1 MKDLIKEFSWRGLLQ
16 EHTPGLEDQLKKDKI
31 ALYVGFDPTADSL
44 HIGSLLPIIMLVHFE
59 RAGHKPMAIVG
70 GATGM
75 IGDPSGKSTER
86 QLLDESTL
94 THNINCIKAQLARF
108 LKLESGNTRLL
119 NNYDWM
125 REISFLEFARDIGKH
140 LTVNYM
146 MSKDSVKRR
155 LGASS
160 CEGMSFTEFTYQLLQ
175 AYDFL
180 YLFQSEKCLLQIGGS
195 DQWGNITTG
204 IELIRRKTGATAHG
218 LTFPLIT
225 KADGTKFG
233 KSESG
238 ENIWLEARRT
248 SPYKFFQFWINT
260 SDDEAE
266 RFIKMYTFLPKET
279 IDQLIEDHRQKP
291 HERILQQRLA
301 AELTRWVHGDE
312 ACKSALSASKFLFG
326 NNPVNSMELLDD
338 ETFLSVFEGVPRAQI
353 SIEDLQRGITIVD
366 ALVEKSGFLS
376 SKAEARRA
384 LKEKSVLV
392 NRQRVDESFILG
404 KINILAK
411 RYILL
416 QRGKKSYF
424 ILEVVKF

>member
-1 MKDLIKEFSWRGLLQ
+1 MEDLIKEFSWRGLLQ
-16 EHTPGLEDQLKKDKI
+16 EHTPGLQDQLKRDKI
-31 ALYVGFDPTADSL
+31 TLYVGFDPTADSL
-44 HIGSLLPIIMLVHFE
+44 HIGSLLPIIMLAHFE
-59 RAGHKPMAIVG
+59 RTGHKPMAIIG

-86 QLLDESTL
+86 QLLDEFTL
-94 THNINCIKAQLARF
+94 AHNISCIKSQLARF
-108 LKLESGNTRLL
+108 LNFEMGNTRLL
-119 NNYDWM
+119 NNHDWM
-125 REISFLEFARDIGKH
+125 REISFLEFAQDIGKH

-146 MSKDSVKRR
+146 MSKDSVKKR
-155 LGASS
+155 LGDSS
-160 CEGMSFTEFTYQLLQ
+160 SKGMSFTEFTYQLLQ

-180 YLFQSEKCLLQIGGS
+180 HLFQNENCLLQIGGS

-204 IELIRRKTGATAHG
+204 IELIRRKMGATAHG

-225 KADGTKFG
+225 KADGAKFG

-260 SDDEAE
+260 SDEEAG
-266 RFIKMYTFLPKET
+266 RFIKMYTFLPKDT
-279 IDQLIEDHRQKP
+279 INQLIEDHRKKP
-291 HERILQQRLA
+291 HKCILQQRLA
-301 AELTRWVHGDE
+301 TELTRWVHGEE
-312 ACKSALSASKFLFG
+312 ACKSALSASRLLFG
-326 NNPVNSMELLDD
+326 NNPMTSMEVLDD

-353 SIEDLQRGITIVD
+353 SIEDLQKGISIID

-384 LKEKSVLV
+384 LKERSILV
-392 NRQRVDESFILG
+392 NRQRIDEDLILG
-404 KINILAK
+404 KTNIREK

-424 ILEVVKF
+424 ILEVVKT